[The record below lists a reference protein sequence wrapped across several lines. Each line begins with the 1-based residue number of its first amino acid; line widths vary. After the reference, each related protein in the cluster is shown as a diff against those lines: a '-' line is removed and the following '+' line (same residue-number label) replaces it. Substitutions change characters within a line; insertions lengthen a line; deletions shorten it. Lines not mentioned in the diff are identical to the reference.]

1 MDQASMKKLAASDGN
16 KFNFQY
22 TGTYGSFSE
31 VRWKGP

>member
-1 MDQASMKKLAASDGN
+1 MKKLVANDGS

-22 TGTYGSFSE
+22 AGTYGSFSE